1 MQEQSAPSLGDI
13 GRKGPMPPPS
23 GGPVPPPA
31 PTSEP
36 QDPINPDD
44 VPEGAPPTE
53 ADAPPPVKAADH
65 PSDHGKG
72 KGDQGKKKPKPKP
85 KKPQAADE
93 EGRANSAAIALISR
107 DVESEIR
114 RWWPVLQEHAVE
126 TLGEFGGRIT
136 ITLDYVPEGPPGEGK
151 FVVAS
156 ELGKLKNLPS
166 TRRAQI
172 AANEKG
178 EQQLVLF
185 SA

>member
-13 GRKGPMPPPS
+13 GRRGPTPPS
-23 GGPVPPPA
+23 GGPVPPP
-31 PTSEP
+31 
-36 QDPINPDD
+36 QDPIDPTDIMPGEEGAVANPD
-44 VPEGAPPTE
+44 
-53 ADAPPPVKAADH
+53 PVEAADH
-65 PSDHGKG
+65 PKDHGKG
-72 KGDQGKKKPKPKP
+72 KGDQGKKVKKP
-85 KKPQAADE
+85 KKPKAAD
-93 EGRANSAAIALISR
+93 AKQHADDAAIALIVG
-107 DVESEIR
+107 DVESEIK
-114 RWWPVLQEHAVE
+114 RWWPVLQEHAVQ

-136 ITLDYVPEGPPGEGK
+136 LTLDFVPEEASGEGK